1 MKVDMDN
8 QSLEQIR
15 WQQTLEALESV
26 AKGEI
31 ILAEEFGRWVKSW
44 GFENELPKPFAN
56 RKTS

>member
-1 MKVDMDN
+1 MKVDIDN

-31 ILAEEFGRWVKSW
+31 ILAEEVDRWLKSW
-44 GFENELPKPFAN
+44 GSKNELPKPFAH
-56 RKTS
+56 RKIS

>member
-1 MKVDMDN
+1 MDIDN

-26 AKGEI
+26 SKGEI
-31 ILAEEFGRWVKSW
+31 ILAEEVDRWVKSW
-44 GFENELPKPFAN
+44 GSKNELPKPFAN